1 MARGLLMRSVVRTLT
16 TSALLVALVL
26 LGAGCRSGVLSVR
39 AMGDG
44 GGVAPDMT
52 GDGGTPM
59 VSASELFTT
68 TVEPMLVSRCGGCHG
83 PDRVA
88 LDFLRPSPDVRTTLL
103 SYPALVDLESPASS
117 RLLTKGEHS
126 GPALATGEADLVRTW
141 IEREA
146 AEGTMVEPTE
156 RELAT
161 TPTTVREGFNA
172 LPLDALGLPGTSL
185 HFVAARVGA
194 GMLLDSVQIAAGPMG
209 ARVVHP
215 VFVTWIEG
223 APVADPIDRFAGVE
237 IEVEPNSTRA
247 FDTGTVVITELP
259 EGALLSVHF
268 DEVSPLTGGGT
279 TDADGGMPMPAEG
292 CTQLAAFREM
302 AQPQLTTYC
311 TRCHGGGNASATAGM
326 DMTRV
331 GATDD
336 ATLLLGCNQVLGRIS
351 PTSPSAS
358 GLFTQPDPATGGGH
372 DFKFGTSGELERFRA
387 GVLGWFEMEAP

>member
-1 MARGLLMRSVVRTLT
+1 MRTLT
-16 TSALLVALVL
+16 TLPLLVALAL

-44 GGVAPDMT
+44 GVALET
-52 GDGGTPM
+52 GDAGPGVT
-59 VSASELFTT
+59 ATELFST
-68 TVEPMLVSRCGGCHG
+68 TVEPMLVTRCGGCHG
-83 PDRVA
+83 PGRVA
-88 LDFLRPSPDVRTTLL
+88 LDFLRPSPDIRTTLL
-103 SYPALVDLESPASS
+103 SYPALVDLESPGSS

-126 GPALATGEADLVRTW
+126 GPALSTGEAELVRSW
-141 IEREA
+141 IEAEA
-146 AEGTMVEPTE
+146 AEGTMVDPAE

-161 TPTTVREGFNA
+161 TPTSLREGFNA

-194 GMLLDSVQIAAGPMG
+194 GMFLDSVQIAAGPMG
-209 ARVVHP
+209 ARIVHP
-215 VFVTWIEG
+215 VFVTW
-223 APVADPIDRFAGVE
+223 VAGTPTPDPIDRFAGVE

-247 FDTGTVVITELP
+247 FDTGTIVLTELP

-268 DEVSPLTGGGT
+268 DEVAPLTGTGPI
-279 TDADGGMPMPAEG
+279 DADGGMPMPADG
-292 CTQLAAFREM
+292 CSQLEAFRAS

-311 TRCHGGGNASATAGM
+311 TRCHAGGNASATAGM

-331 GATDD
+331 GASDD

-372 DFKFGTSGELERFRA
+372 DFKFGTSGELERFRSD
-387 GVLGWFEMEAP
+387 VLAWFEMEAP